1 MIEVQNT
8 NEEVKILRAF
18 EGIEAYESGKS
29 LRISYREQ
37 TMIGGEIIKEETKSY
52 IRDYDFWKQS
62 QLGVALIGMIEN
74 DLLTGNIMDKPN
86 QMPTAEPE
94 E

>member
-37 TMIGGEIIKEETKSY
+37 TMISGEIIKEETKSY
-52 IRDYDFWKQS
+52 IRDYVFWKQS
-62 QLGVALIGMIEN
+62 QLGVALIAMIEN

-86 QMPTAEPE
+86 QMPTE